1 MSDPYYSDPRTSDP
15 RDYRRP
21 ELGRSSGDVNSVWG
35 WIAAAVF
42 VAAVLLFVFASSN
55 NNPARNGVNMPPTA
69 SAPPLPNRTPSQ
81 TTGAAPTSPGPSPT
95 APAPR
100 GGNGQQ

>member
-1 MSDPYYSDPRTSDP
+1 MSDYGFSDPRSSDP

-21 ELGRSSGDVNSVWG
+21 ELSRGSGDVNSVWG

-42 VAAVLLFVFASSN
+42 VAAVLVFVFAAGNSN
-55 NNPARNGVNMPPTA
+55 NTAARNGVSLPPTA
-69 SAPPLPNRTPSQ
+69 SAPALPQHAPSE
-81 TTGAAPTSPGPSPT
+81 TTGAAPSAPMQP

-100 GGNGQQ
+100 SGQ

>member
-1 MSDPYYSDPRTSDP
+1 MSDYGFSDPRSSDP

-21 ELGRSSGDVNSVWG
+21 ELSRGSGDVNSVWG

-42 VAAVLLFVFASSN
+42 VAAVLVFVFAAGNSN
-55 NNPARNGVNMPPTA
+55 NTAAHNGVSMPPTA
-69 SAPPLPNRTPSQ
+69 SAPPLPQHAPSE
-81 TTGAAPTSPGPSPT
+81 TTGAAPSAPMQP

-100 GGNGQQ
+100 SGQ